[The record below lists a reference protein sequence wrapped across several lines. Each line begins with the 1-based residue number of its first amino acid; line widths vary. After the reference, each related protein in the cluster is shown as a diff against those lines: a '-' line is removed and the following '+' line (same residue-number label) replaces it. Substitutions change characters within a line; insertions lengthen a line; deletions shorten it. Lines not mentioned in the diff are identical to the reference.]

1 MHKFKWSKGK
11 GMSSRTSLFT
21 EMHLGHDTMLVC
33 LSKLV
38 IASNESLW
46 ATLDI
51 WLIPYYHSS
60 LCLEYGGMSQIFLK
74 SYSFEVDACTPW
86 HRIDSSKMQLA
97 CVGSVLILKIY
108 LVLGL
113 CDPID
118 PFVGEFPY
126 KLLNGDIVV
135 PLWAVNFGKQIL
147 VSPLWFASLV
157 LISSTFTFLPL
168 DLLRCACLWVQGSL
182 PCSWSSTGATQEFK
196 FVLEVKRRLELFCRF
211 TGRGGLIAPG
221 PSLTAP
227 CSLAHQGR
235 SNRMC

>member
-1 MHKFKWSKGK
+1 MRKLLFNYSFYSHPEIGNFRVWH
-11 GMSSRTSLFT
+11 MSSRTSLFT
-21 EMHLGHDTMLVC
+21 EMHLGHDTMVVC

-38 IASNESLW
+38 IALNESLW

-60 LCLEYGGMSQIFLK
+60 LCLEYGGMSQIFRK

-118 PFVGEFPY
+118 PFVTIVLRVCLMASHKWWYFTQVHNIPKSLYLSLSLSNTLGRIKNMIWIISNSSKIGEFW
-126 KLLNGDIVV
+126 I
-135 PLWAVNFGKQIL
+135 
-147 VSPLWFASLV
+147 
-157 LISSTFTFLPL
+157 
-168 DLLRCACLWVQGSL
+168 
-182 PCSWSSTGATQEFK
+182 
-196 FVLEVKRRLELFCRF
+196 
-211 TGRGGLIAPG
+211 
-221 PSLTAP
+221 
-227 CSLAHQGR
+227 
-235 SNRMC
+235 